1 MAPNGIVYKTA
12 HRDDANSDNRSS
24 LPQSVWKLR
33 SILISDLATIVLT
46 IGMGSLSAI
55 CSLWDRDGRAQH
67 RLARQ
72 WGRMLLAV
80 SFARATVRGAEK
92 LDPDSSYVVVSNH
105 SSYMDI
111 PALYSALPLE
121 IRFFAKKGLFSIP
134 LLGWHLRRA
143 GHLPVVRGDAR
154 ASLKSM
160 SEGARL
166 IRARGV
172 SVLLFP
178 EGGRT
183 EAGIRPFKEGAAYI
197 AIKAGVPVVPVGLVN
212 MRSVLPMHSNL
223 LRPAAIEINIGD
235 PIPTTGMTLH
245 DRTRLNEI
253 LQERVAELAHDELT
267 GDQLATPVTN

>member
-1 MAPNGIVYKTA
+1 M
-12 HRDDANSDNRSS
+12 
-24 LPQSVWKLR
+24 WKLR
-33 SILISDLATIVLT
+33 SALFSAPAIILATVVMALISL
-46 IGMGSLSAI
+46 I

-67 RLARQ
+67 RLARR

-80 SFARATVRGAEK
+80 SFVRTKVRGAGK
-92 LDPDSSYVVVSNH
+92 LDPNACYVVVSNH

-111 PALYSALPLE
+111 PSLYSALPLE

-134 LLGWHLRRA
+134 LMGWHLHRA

-160 SEGARL
+160 AEGAKL
-166 IRARGV
+166 IQERHI

-183 EAGIRPFKEGAAYI
+183 EIGMRPFREGAAYI

-212 MRSVLPMHSNL
+212 VRRVLPMHSVL
-223 LRPAAIEINIGD
+223 LRPGEIEVNIGD
-235 PIPTTGMTLH
+235 PIDTSKMTLH
-245 DRTRLNEI
+245 DRGRLNEI
-253 LQERVAELAHDELT
+253 LQERVAELAGESAVP
-267 GDQLATPVTN
+267 ATA